1 MFKSSTS
8 APLNFGT
15 LAMSEVLAV
24 SQGYASL
31 RPLNL
36 FCIWPCVLC
45 YVPGLQKKKNPFFS
59 KIPYSYFFHTCN
71 KILLNKYCLK
81 IMKINFHTHNLIF
94 KTFNSLEMI
103 DFLPESY
110 FPRIFQ
116 RRCQKRPNVNCAR
129 NYLDI
134 LQSIDAVT
142 KNFINHKKILNLK

>member
-1 MFKSSTS
+1 
-8 APLNFGT
+8 
-15 LAMSEVLAV
+15 
-24 SQGYASL
+24 
-31 RPLNL
+31 
-36 FCIWPCVLC
+36 
-45 YVPGLQKKKNPFFS
+45 
-59 KIPYSYFFHTCN
+59 
-71 KILLNKYCLK
+71 
-81 IMKINFHTHNLIF
+81 MKINFHTHNLIF